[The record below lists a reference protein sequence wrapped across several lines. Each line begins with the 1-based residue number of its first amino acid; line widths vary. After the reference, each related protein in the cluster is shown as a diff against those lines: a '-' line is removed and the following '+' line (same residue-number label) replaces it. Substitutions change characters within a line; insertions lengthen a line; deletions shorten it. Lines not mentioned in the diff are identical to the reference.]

1 MSVFRLQGS
10 RVYYVNKEIANLS
23 ISFPRDQLLSMGTM
37 IGKFTKASAISSV
50 HMISGANIIADGQVP
65 HQLNGSGSPG
75 ATRPV
80 QGTYH
85 NLSIS
90 TRHAN
95 SISLAQVWI
104 KANGVMVSLI
114 FQLPI
119 GSAVPC

>member
-37 IGKFTKASAISSV
+37 IGKYTKASVISSV
-50 HMISGANIIADGQVP
+50 HILISDANIMADGQVP
-65 HQLNGSGSPG
+65 HQPNSSGSPG

-85 NLSIS
+85 NLDNS

-114 FQLPI
+114 FQL
-119 GSAVPC
+119 